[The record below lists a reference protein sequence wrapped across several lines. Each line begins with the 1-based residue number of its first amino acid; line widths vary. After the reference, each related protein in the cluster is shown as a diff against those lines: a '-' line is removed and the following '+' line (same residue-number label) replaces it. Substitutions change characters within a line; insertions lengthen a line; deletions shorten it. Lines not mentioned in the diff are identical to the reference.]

1 MSRTDRLTDSLHN
14 ESHNHNTRR
23 VTATRAGCLL
33 KTLVDNFT
41 VQKDAHE
48 EELRREERR
57 AGERTLVR
65 RDAVHALLTMRSAG
79 EPSRAKWSSVIEP
92 NFRMSLPRS
101 KSPQQPPPPATVG
114 GGAPPPPLDAMM
126 MVDQGGPLEVEGID
140 AVVSEAIESARLLR
154 SFGESSAVRYT
165 VSDDDVLG
173 SADKLMC
180 RWSLKTSRRR
190 IEASGMLYATFTPQV
205 RCRLAPSL
213 SYVPPVHAAAGPRR
227 PVHAA
232 GPRRPPPLTCLAVHR
247 SRSNPTCLL
256 PVQQRLHA
264 ARDVGT
270 MACASF

>member
-1 MSRTDRLTDSLHN
+1 M
-14 ESHNHNTRR
+14 
-23 VTATRAGCLL
+23 L

-79 EPSRAKWSSVIEP
+79 EPSRAKWSSIIEP

-101 KSPQQPPPPATVG
+101 KPPSQHPPATVV
-114 GGAPPPPLDAMM
+114 GGAPPPLDAMM
-126 MVDQGGPLEVEGID
+126 MVDHGGPLEVEGID

-154 SFGESSAVRYT
+154 SCGESSVVRYT
-165 VSDDDVLG
+165 VRDDDVLG

-213 SYVPPVHAAAGPRR
+213 SYVHAGGPRRRSTPTPVHAGGARA
-227 PVHAA
+227 
-232 GPRRPPPLTCLAVHR
+232 PPLPSHAWWSTDRGATHPTPHTC
-247 SRSNPTCLL
+247 CLL
-256 PVQQRLHA
+256 SDPPHTPTPA
-264 ARDVGT
+264 A
-270 MACASF
+270 C